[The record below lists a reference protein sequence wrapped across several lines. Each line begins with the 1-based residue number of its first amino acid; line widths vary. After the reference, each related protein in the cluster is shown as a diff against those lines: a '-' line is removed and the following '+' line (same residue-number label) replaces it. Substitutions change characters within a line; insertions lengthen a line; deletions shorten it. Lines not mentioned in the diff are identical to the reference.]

1 MSVLCWEQVGSHT
14 LFRNKA
20 SWPLSQL
27 LLLLTRI
34 TLPRSGASSHTLN
47 LTHNSFFF
55 FLFSLA
61 SRRFLK
67 SRPRCWLSTGQ
78 TTRWS
83 TSPTAWLCSSAAP
96 RRWSLCGWRERDTMT
111 LNCTASIWSVCAASS
126 GRRWRRTTPELAGL
140 HHRGTAARRRHCL
153 TFHVPEGSI
162 VMKVWKTP
170 SDTVLAALVCLR
182 AQLCSLSSCW
192 QQMCSVG
199 LRCVKHLSPDEGRVW
214 WVFFFF
220 GFAVFNVLLR

>member
-1 MSVLCWEQVGSHT
+1 MSGLCWEQVVSHT

-27 LLLLTRI
+27 LLTRI
-34 TLPRSGASSHTLN
+34 TLPQSGASSHTLN
-47 LTHNSFFF
+47 LTHNSYFF
-55 FLFSLA
+55 FLSSA

-78 TTRWS
+78 RTRWS

-126 GRRWRRTTPELAGL
+126 GRRWRRTTPELAAL
-140 HHRGTAARRRHCL
+140 HPGGTAARLRHCL
-153 TFHVPEGSI
+153 TSHVLERSI
-162 VMKVWKTP
+162 VMKVWSQTQ
-170 SDTVLAALVCLR
+170 SSQRRRVCLR
-182 AQLCSLSSCW
+182 AQLF
-192 QQMCSVG
+192 
-199 LRCVKHLSPDEGRVW
+199 SPP
-214 WVFFFF
+214 
-220 GFAVFNVLLR
+220 LC